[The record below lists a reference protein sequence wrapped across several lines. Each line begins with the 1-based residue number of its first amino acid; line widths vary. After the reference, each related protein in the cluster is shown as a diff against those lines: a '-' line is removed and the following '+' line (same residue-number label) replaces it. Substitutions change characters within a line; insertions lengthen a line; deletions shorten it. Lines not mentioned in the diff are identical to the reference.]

1 MLKCGPNIVPHD
13 TSILVLPRNEISKT
27 IPNGNLTG
35 SLAPARHYLLI
46 LVENRN
52 NMQIRKYS
60 IYVGFSL
67 ATYTTWYDAV
77 CTYKMVYVDCMDSG
91 RSPISCIVQTSTK
104 TCLARLLRLAY
115 GIGRKENR
123 GINEQHDWLASQ
135 APHMLHMG
143 V

>member
-1 MLKCGPNIVPHD
+1 MLKCGPNIVPHG

-60 IYVGFSL
+60 LYVGFSL
-67 ATYTTWYDAV
+67 ATYMMQYAPIKWFILIVWIVA
-77 CTYKMVYVDCMDSG
+77 G
-91 RSPISCIVQTSTK
+91 RQLV
-104 TCLARLLRLAY
+104 
-115 GIGRKENR
+115 
-123 GINEQHDWLASQ
+123 
-135 APHMLHMG
+135 

>member
-1 MLKCGPNIVPHD
+1 MLKCGLNIVPHG
-13 TSILVLPRNEISKT
+13 TSILLLPINEISKT

-60 IYVGFSL
+60 MYVGFSL
-67 ATYTTWYDAV
+67 ATYMMQYA
-77 CTYKMVYVDCMDSG
+77 
-91 RSPISCIVQTSTK
+91 PIKWFILIVWIVAPVASR
-104 TCLARLLRLAY
+104 LYSSNLNGNLPGSLAPARLWNW
-115 GIGRKENR
+115 KENR
-123 GINEQHDWLASQ
+123 GINEQPDWLASQ
-135 APHMLHMG
+135 APYMLLMG